1 MPSETGSFAFG
12 DIVLVPFPFT
22 NQTATKQRPAV
33 VISGRAYN
41 QARPDLLMMAVT
53 SQLRPAA
60 TFGEVWLTDWRAS
73 GLLKPSAVKPV
84 IATLEQGLVIRR
96 LGNLSQQDQTALRQA
111 LQEIVAGS

>member
-1 MPSETGSFAFG
+1 MPSEARSFAFG

-22 NQTATKQRPAV
+22 NQTAIKQRPAV
-33 VISGRAYN
+33 VISGRSYN

-60 TFGEVWLTDWRAS
+60 TLGEVWLSDWRAA

-96 LGNLSQQDQTALRQA
+96 LGAVSKQDQAALRRA
-111 LQEIVAGS
+111 LQEIVG

>member
-1 MPSETGSFAFG
+1 MPSEARSFAFG

-22 NQTATKQRPAV
+22 NQTATKQRPSV

-60 TFGEVWLTDWRAS
+60 TFGEVWLTDWQAA

-84 IATLEQGLVIRR
+84 IATLEQGLVIRG
-96 LGNLSQQDQTALRQA
+96 LGTLSRQDQAAVRRALE
-111 LQEIVAGS
+111 EILAGT